1 MGESAKKK
9 HRKKFIW
16 AAKIILAIG
25 LCWLVLHKTHLK
37 DKLEIQDKDGQTQL
51 LWGRLI
57 ERTESG
63 DWLWQ
68 DADGIKK
75 NIADEEV
82 IRKINGA
89 GTQEPAFERGL
100 VSLAAKAYRSGW
112 AWLGLGLFP
121 SAILLGAW
129 RWQRLLR
136 AGKVKISY
144 GKAVMLTV
152 MGNFFSN
159 ALPSLI
165 GGDVVKVYYVMKGH
179 PHRKS
184 HVTIAWIAD
193 RVTGIAGL
201 AIICLVVIA
210 MGWRDPLVQKI
221 RVPIFVVAGLLA
233 FGLTVLF
240 VPGLATKMHL
250 GKLMEKL
257 PFQNFVDQLRRAARL
272 YSAQPGVWV
281 LAVGLSVCVH
291 MILLSCIYL
300 GGRALAPG
308 PSYYSYLV
316 LLPPT
321 LMISS
326 VPITPGAVGW
336 METTYQTL
344 FGRAGVS
351 GTAALSLSLFHRFA
365 RLLWSLPGLVFYI
378 KGAEFKVKST
388 ALGQVDQMLEEQT
401 ADNPA
406 DE

>member
-1 MGESAKKK
+1 M
-9 HRKKFIW
+9 
-16 AAKIILAIG
+16 
-25 LCWLVLHKTHLK
+25 VLHKTHLK
-37 DKLEIQDKDGQTQL
+37 NKIEIREQANETKI

-57 ERTESG
+57 GRTEKG

-68 DADGIKK
+68 EANGAETI
-75 NIADEEV
+75 IADKQV
-82 IRKINGA
+82 IRKTDGA
-89 GTQEPAFERGL
+89 GNQEANFEQGL
-100 VSLAAKAYRSGW
+100 INLAARAYGNGW
-112 AWLGLGLFP
+112 AWLGVGLFP

-210 MGWRDPLVQKI
+210 WGWQDPLVQKI
-221 RVPIFVVAGLLA
+221 RGPVFVVAGILA
-233 FGLTVLF
+233 FGLTVLL
-240 VPGLATKMHL
+240 VPGLARKMHL
-250 GKLMEKL
+250 GKLVGKL
-257 PFQNFVDQLRRAARL
+257 PFQSFVDQLRSAARL

-291 MILLSCIYL
+291 MIMISCIYL
-300 GGRALAPG
+300 GGRILVPG
-308 PSYYSYLV
+308 LGYHNYLV
-316 LLPPT
+316 LLPPIW
-321 LMISS
+321 MISS
-326 VPITPGAVGW
+326 IPIAPGALGL
-336 METTYQTL
+336 MEVSYQTF
-344 FGRAGVS
+344 FGWIGVS

-365 RLLWSLPGLVFYI
+365 RLLWSLPGLIFYI
-378 KGAEFKVKST
+378 RGPGFKVKEM
-388 ALGQVDQMLEEQT
+388 AAKQVDQILDGET
-401 ADNPA
+401 GG